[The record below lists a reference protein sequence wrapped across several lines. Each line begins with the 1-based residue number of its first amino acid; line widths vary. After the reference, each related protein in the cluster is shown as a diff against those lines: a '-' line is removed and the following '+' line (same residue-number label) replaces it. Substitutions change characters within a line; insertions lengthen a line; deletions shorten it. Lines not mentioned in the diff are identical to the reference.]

1 MCMGFYKRFFLL
13 IPFILVSS
21 YANAGYA
28 LVNPL
33 QSEVSGILRQKLIDM
48 RATAAV
54 ATATI
59 EAFSETSVS
68 YAAAL
73 AAEYGVSVSSMSWG
87 TVAYGLGIPALSLA
101 AGTGIGVF
109 SAKVLLHQNGYDL
122 FFPEPAMSPSGHGY
136 WWGLIRTRPDNV
148 LHTVIATNP
157 WTAVNELYSYVTP
170 DDGCGLSPGSIA
182 LYSNAASYFYNNVC
196 LDSDKTVVRRPGS
209 VTVDYSYS
217 YPIVTSQPLYCDSGQ
232 VAVYSDGKQECK
244 AAAGGNFF
252 NKGATVVGGYLAPE
266 SVSAVM
272 NGIVGQM
279 SSSSLADYK
288 GVPPDKL
295 KITPADV
302 ETYRKHNAVS
312 SDSYSFFLNHSQ
324 WNDSFGIPLNA
335 DGDYNDSMN
344 RPAFNPPVPVDGFKP
359 VPVPGTDTGS
369 TTGTGTDTGTSTG
382 AGTGT
387 ATGAGTGT
395 DAGSTT
401 GTGTAT
407 GAGTGADAGSTTG
420 TGTATGTGT
429 GTATGSGT
437 STVSVNVHV
446 DNTID
451 WGTHPDTAAPELTPD
466 TPESFI
472 TPLWDMWP
480 AARDFK
486 ISPRLSRC
494 PTASFDLWGKTFI
507 IDAQCQLID
516 KPDVKKIISAFMLAF
531 YALIALRIILEA

>member
-1 MCMGFYKRFFLL
+1 MKFNRYVLLFL
-13 IPFILVSS
+13 PFTVFSQN
-21 YANAGYA
+21 ACAGYA

-101 AGTGIGVF
+101 AGTGIGIF

-170 DDGCGLSPGSIA
+170 NDGCGLSPGSIS
-182 LYSNAASYFYNNVC
+182 LSLTAASYSYENVC
-196 LDSDKTVVRRPGS
+196 VDSDKTVVHRPGN
-209 VTVDYSYS
+209 VTASYS
-217 YPIVTSQPLYCDSGQ
+217 YPYPVVTGQPLYCDSGQ
-232 VAVYSDGKQECK
+232 VAVYSDGKPECK

-252 NKGATVVGGYLAPE
+252 NKGATVNGGYLAPE
-266 SVSAVM
+266 SLAAVM

-312 SDSYSFFLNHSQ
+312 SDSYSFFLEHSR

-335 DGDYNDSMN
+335 GGDYNDSMN

-359 VPVPGTDTGS
+359 VPVPGTDTGTS
-369 TTGTGTDTGTSTG
+369 TGTGTDTGASTG

-420 TGTATGTGT
+420 TGTATGAGT

-472 TPLWDMWP
+472 TPLWNIWP
-480 AARDFK
+480 AARDFELHTRAV
-486 ISPRLSRC
+486 SC
-494 PTASFDLWGKTFI
+494 PVFDIPAFGKTYKL
-507 IDAQCQLID
+507 DSHCQILERNDVRSLVSVIFPLI
-516 KPDVKKIISAFMLAF
+516 
-531 YALIALRIILEA
+531 YAVVVIGIILSA

>member
-1 MCMGFYKRFFLL
+1 MGFYKGFLLL
-13 IPFILVSS
+13 IPSLLMSS
-21 YANAGYA
+21 YADAGYA

-101 AGTGIGVF
+101 AGAGIGIF

-170 DDGCGLSPGSIA
+170 NDGCGLSPGSIS
-182 LYSNAASYFYNNVC
+182 LSLTAASYSYENVC
-196 LDSDKTVVRRPGS
+196 VDSDKTVVHRPGN
-209 VTVDYSYS
+209 VTASYS
-217 YPIVTSQPLYCDSGQ
+217 YPYPVVTGQPLYCDSGQ

-266 SVSAVM
+266 SLAAVM

-312 SDSYSFFLNHSQ
+312 SDSYSFFLEHSR

-335 DGDYNDSMN
+335 GGDYNDSMN

-359 VPVPGTDTGS
+359 VPVPGTDTGTS
-369 TTGTGTDTGTSTG
+369 TGTGTDTGASTG

-486 ISPRLSRC
+486 VYSKTAAC
-494 PTASFDLWGKTFI
+494 PSAKIHLFEHDFELNYSCQILEHPGV
-507 IDAQCQLID
+507 IDTIH
-516 KPDVKKIISAFMLAF
+516 IFMMVIYSLLAVM
-531 YALIALRIILEA
+531 IILGA